1 MSKFVSPDLS
11 ALGELPLDD
20 VDFES
25 ERARR
30 LDLMVEAFAA
40 FDLEYDETDIEHNP
54 VNRAIVRAGAYNDV
68 HELQQINE
76 AIQKLSITSSNEDA
90 LEHIAATYYGISRL
104 VSTDEDG
111 NEVKEDIEDF
121 RDRILLAPE
130 AFSTAGPEGAYA
142 FHALELDGVAD
153 LSDVAVYSAE
163 DGATYSAD
171 VLFAD
176 AYSAGD
182 RATEFADRDTGD
194 PVKPAEVLI
203 VPLPTIDYGDCDQS
217 LLDRVYA
224 AVTAKDVR
232 PIGDCVRIEAPEIV
246 PYQVEMVIHCAP
258 GADAELLVSEAETA
272 LTTYTTKRRK
282 VGVVAELL
290 GIGGCG
296 YVTGVESVTMT
307 SPTTDVG
314 GGRKQAPYC
323 TSITVTAEQTAGRWD
338 D

>member
-1 MSKFVSPDLS
+1 MSKFIAPDLA
-11 ALGELPLDD
+11 ALGDLPTVDL
-20 VDFES
+20 DFES
-25 ERARR
+25 AKEDRE
-30 LDLMVEAFAA
+30 DLLAAA
-40 FDLEYDETDIEHNP
+40 FDAHDLDWDPAALESDP
-54 VNRAIVRAGAYNDV
+54 VRITIGEAGGYSDV
-68 HELQQINE
+68 NLHDRINQAMQQ
-76 AIQKLSITSSNEDA
+76 LSITTTDEDA

-111 NEVKEDIEDF
+111 NEVKEDLEVF

-176 AYSAGD
+176 AYTAGD

-194 PVKPAEVLI
+194 PVEPAEVLI
-203 VPLPTIDYGDCDQS
+203 VPLPTVDYGDCDQS

-224 AVTAKDVR
+224 AVTSKDVR

-246 PYQVEMVIHCAP
+246 NYQVSMTVYYAP
-258 GADAELLVSEAETA
+258 GADPEPLIEAATA
-272 LTTYTTKRRK
+272 ALETYTAKRRR
-282 VGVVAELL
+282 VGVVAELF
-290 GIGGCG
+290 GIAGCG
-296 YVTGVESVTMT
+296 YISGIESVELA
-307 SPTTDVG
+307 SPTANVG
-314 GGRKQAPYC
+314 GGRKQVPHC
-323 TSITVTAEQTAGRWD
+323 TDIAVTAVQTEGRWD